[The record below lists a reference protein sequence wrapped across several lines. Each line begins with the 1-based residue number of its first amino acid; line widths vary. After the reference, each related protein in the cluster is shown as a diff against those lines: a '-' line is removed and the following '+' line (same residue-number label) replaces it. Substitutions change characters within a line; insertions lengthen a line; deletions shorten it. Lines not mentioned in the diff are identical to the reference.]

1 MRDLKGMLKAKL
13 GMRPS
18 MPPSVYSHESASGL
32 RTELKAHNTVTL
44 NSGVSASPPS
54 TRQGRQ
60 HHGDTESL
68 RYGESVFDAKSS
80 VSTRS
85 GVLEAE
91 TFVSGE
97 GGAPGHSNALLREA
111 GHGETQATF
120 PDRTSSRNV
129 SAATQRPTT
138 ATNDHNKTG
147 QQPQPQTSPAQ
158 PRESNELHSST
169 RTAATTALTNANL
182 QQSNNFEKLQTQ
194 SQNTHASEAD
204 NESEAGTKGG
214 DGDFTTATV
223 LTPTS
228 SNKQRPA
235 ELVRRQS
242 LLPPQQAQHIIHSLL
257 DGDTADGNSA
267 QPIERAPNINIRQTD
282 AIRPRSA
289 ISSYIDA
296 GMPTT
301 RKIWVKRPGSSA
313 TLVQIREDDL
323 VDDVRDMILRKYANS
338 LGRSF
343 DAPDV
348 TLKIIPR
355 EHRQERLLGPEEP
368 MARTLDAV
376 FPGGQTVHEALIID
390 VPVKR
395 TPRPSPRA
403 MYYHPDEIRPSETGD
418 DYFPPMPVALV
429 PSPHHN
435 TNGSSA
441 PPSAVHSMH
450 APSSMSVVSSGYVPA
465 LPSPGGRQYRTS
477 RPRVAR
483 VPTSS
488 PSVGHGAPTPTSVIQ
503 GTPLEQSFPPQL
515 SRSRTHTVAV
525 EHSSGSTPPL
535 APPLP
540 TPPPGEET
548 TTSALGLQGMQPVH
562 GLQPVHM
569 PPLAEISTPSSI
581 PGPKPRKA
589 KKLFSRPSM
598 PTGMLNGAAVPPI
611 NVLIVEDNIINLK
624 LLEAFMKRLK
634 VRWQTAM
641 NGKEAMTKWRSG
653 GFHLVLMDI
662 QLPVMNGLEAT
673 REIRRLEKA
682 NGIGVFSSS
691 ASSKAPELKRGEGEG
706 ELKEEDRLG
715 GKEGDG
721 WGTSGFF
728 KSPVII
734 VALTA
739 SSLQSDR
746 HEALAAGCNDFLTK
760 VSHLLF
766 YVINMYANLIRSLST
781 LSGWSAKSWNGAAC
795 KLSSTSMVGGSGKTS
810 LQTKA
815 RQKPR
820 KSRGRRRA

>member
-1 MRDLKGMLKAKL
+1 MRDIKGLLKAKL
-13 GMRPS
+13 GIRPS
-18 MPPSVYSHESASGL
+18 MPPSVHSTESINGASS
-32 RTELKAHNTVTL
+32 EAKAQSLSTATVE
-44 NSGVSASPPS
+44 ASPPS

-60 HHGDTESL
+60 NGDAQSTRYSESQ
-68 RYGESVFDAKSS
+68 FDARSS
-80 VSTRS
+80 MGNNNVGG
-85 GVLEAE
+85 GVPEAE
-91 TFVSGE
+91 TF
-97 GGAPGHSNALLREA
+97 GGASSASGGGDGGALGQRADTLQ
-111 GHGETQATF
+111 HGKPQATF
-120 PDRTSSRNV
+120 PDRSSSRNV
-129 SAATQRPTT
+129 NAATTKT
-138 ATNDHNKTG
+138 AAGTDKHNNSN
-147 QQPQPQTSPAQ
+147 QLQLPQGSVV
-158 PRESNELHSST
+158 PRESNEFQSKT

-182 QQSNNFEKLQTQ
+182 QQRNNLEKIQTQ
-194 SQNTHASEAD
+194 TTDKVTSD
-204 NESEAGTKGG
+204 DGIESEAGGKGG
-214 DGDFTTATV
+214 DGDWTPIAV
-223 LTPTS
+223 LTPS

-242 LLPPQQAQHIIHSLL
+242 LLPLQQAQHLIHTLL
-257 DGDTADGNSA
+257 DGETTGANSA
-267 QPIERAPNINIRQTD
+267 QPSEGAPSIHTHQPD
-282 AIRPRSA
+282 HIRPGSGLS
-289 ISSYIDA
+289 SSYVDA
-296 GMPTT
+296 GMAQT

-338 LGRSF
+338 LGRNF

-368 MARTLDAV
+368 MARTLDQV
-376 FPGGQTVHEALIID
+376 FPGGQSVHEALIID
-390 VPVKR
+390 VPVRR
-395 TPRPSPRA
+395 TPRPSPRTA
-403 MYYHPDEIRPSETGD
+403 LYYHPDEVRPSETGD
-418 DYFPPMPVALV
+418 DYFPPMPVTLV
-429 PSPHHN
+429 PSPHHS
-435 TNGSSA
+435 THANGISAPSSA
-441 PPSAVHSMH
+441 VSSMH
-450 APSSMSVVSSGYVPA
+450 APHSMSVVTNGYVPA
-465 LPSPGGRQYRTS
+465 LPSPGARRYTS
-477 RPRVAR
+477 RPRPAR

-488 PSVGHGAPTPTSVIQ
+488 PSVGNGHQTPTSVIQ
-503 GTPLEQSFPPQL
+503 GTPLESFPPQL
-515 SRSRTHTVAV
+515 SRSRTHTVAT
-525 EHSSGSTPPL
+525 EHSTGGTPPL

-540 TPPPGEET
+540 TPPLGEEIV
-548 TTSALGLQGMQPVH
+548 APGIQQ

-569 PPLAEISTPSSI
+569 PPLAEISTPTSM

-598 PTGMLNGAAVPPI
+598 PAGMLNGAAVPPI

-715 GKEGDG
+715 GSEGEG

-760 VSHLLF
+760 VSIRHHSLL
-766 YVINMYANLIRSLST
+766 YSRHMLTNPHSLLT
-781 LSGWSAKSWNGAAC
+781 LSG
-795 KLSSTSMVGGSGKTS
+795 
-810 LQTKA
+810 
-815 RQKPR
+815 
-820 KSRGRRRA
+820 